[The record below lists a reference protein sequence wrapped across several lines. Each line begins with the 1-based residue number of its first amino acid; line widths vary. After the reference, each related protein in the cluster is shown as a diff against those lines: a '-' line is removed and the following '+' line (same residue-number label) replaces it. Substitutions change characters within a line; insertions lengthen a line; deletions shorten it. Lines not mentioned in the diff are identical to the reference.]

1 MAGILGLSLAACDD
15 TSDLGKPQVNTA
27 PNKVEA
33 NGATVTEAAALTGEV
48 LNLGDYVNANIPVF
62 DIALD
67 NTFPESA
74 AVQGTFQ
81 VAANED
87 FTGAVEIP
95 VSMEALPEVS
105 KAEGEA
111 AAPRKYVGVISGN
124 AWEDAFVSF
133 FGNDPNKK
141 TCWYRYL
148 LTIADG
154 TQILELT
161 GDYVAGKEIEVI
173 PVDQKLDVESAY
185 YIYGAYIGG
194 SIANAVEMSHTD
206 KHQYDDPN
214 FSYVATVT
222 EENAAHFNWV
232 IAPKSS
238 YDDKN
243 NSVVYGVEDPAKM
256 EGNLVLMS
264 KGGKAG
270 QISNVGGWRIEV
282 NMLKKTYKIA
292 LAAETLYVIGP
303 GAGSGFGPNALQI
316 GTTDYVNY
324 KGMGIIKTGFKLA
337 AQKSLNS
344 GVFYGLGDAEGN
356 LAIGAKAAEVENCP
370 VDVKKSTLCLV
381 SADLAKMTYTAAP
394 VTEVGLIGAF
404 NEWKD
409 DLLMTQ
415 DKSKLAIWKATV
427 TIPQGEE
434 GWNQWKFRFNKSW
447 DFYNLGGTENNL
459 TFNGDNLTVSE
470 PGTYEVTLDMT
481 KLPYS
486 CKVTKK

>member
-27 PNKVEA
+27 PQIVAA
-33 NGATVTEAAALTGEV
+33 NGATVTEAAALTAQV
-48 LNLGDYVNANIPVF
+48 LNLGNYVNQNITVF

-67 NTFPESA
+67 NTFPEGATVKGS
-74 AVQGTFQ
+74 FQ
-81 VAANED
+81 ISANED
-87 FTGAVEIP
+87 FTGAVELP
-95 VSMEALPEVS
+95 VSMEALPEAT
-105 KAEGEA
+105 KAEGVA

-124 AWEDAFVSF
+124 EWEAAFVSF
-133 FGNDPNKK
+133 FGNNPAQKP
-141 TCWYRYL
+141 CWYRYL

-154 TQILELT
+154 SQMLELT
-161 GDYVAGKEIEVI
+161 GDYVAGKKIEVI

-206 KHQYDDPN
+206 KHHYDDPT

-222 EENAAHFNWV
+222 EENAANFNWV

-238 YDDKN
+238 YDA
-243 NSVVYGVEDPAKM
+243 NSNRVVYGVEDPAAT

-270 QISNVGGWRIEV
+270 RISNAGGWKIEV
-282 NMLKKTYKIA
+282 NMLEKTYKVT

-316 GTTDYVNY
+316 GTSDYVNY
-324 KGMGIIKTGFKLA
+324 KGMGIVKTGFKLA
-337 AQKSLNS
+337 AQRSLNT

-356 LAIGAKAAEVENCP
+356 LTMAAKAADVENCP
-370 VDVKKSTLCLV
+370 VDVKKNTLCLV
-381 SADLAKMTYTAAP
+381 SADLGKMTYTAAP

-404 NEWKD
+404 NNWTD

-427 TIPQGEE
+427 TIPEGGD
-434 GWNQWKFRFNKSW
+434 GWNQWKFRFNKDW